1 MASIVRVE
9 QHDDTGVAPLSRL
22 DRWLWGVV
30 FTLGGLL
37 LLAALTIASVAV
49 ITPDAF
55 VDACH
60 RPALVMPA
68 NCSVGSA
75 SPEAGEK

>member
-1 MASIVRVE
+1 MD
-9 QHDDTGVAPLSRL
+9 QHDDAAAAPRSRL
-22 DRWLWGVV
+22 DRWLWGAV
-30 FTLGGLL
+30 FALGGLL

-55 VDACH
+55 MDACH

-75 SPEAGEK
+75 SPGAGKK

>member
-1 MASIVRVE
+1 VASIVGVE
-9 QHDDTGVAPLSRL
+9 RDDDLAATPTRL

-37 LLAALTIASVAV
+37 LLLGLTLASVAV

-55 VDACH
+55 VDACY

-75 SPEAGEK
+75 SAAAGQK